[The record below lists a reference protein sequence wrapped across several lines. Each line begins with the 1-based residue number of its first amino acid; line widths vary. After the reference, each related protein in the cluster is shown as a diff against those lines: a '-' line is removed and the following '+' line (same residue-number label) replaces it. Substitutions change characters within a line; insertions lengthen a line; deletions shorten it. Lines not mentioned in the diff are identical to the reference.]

1 MKHLKIAG
9 FVFLFITALVHEGT
23 ASKSVMLSAVHQD
36 IYALLIGI
44 SDYKDE
50 TIPDLDY
57 TFNDIILLGT
67 TLVESLGVA
76 PDLMKVLVDS
86 AASKV
91 NIENQL
97 HRLAEHTTPSDLVI
111 IYFSGHGAVGKDR
124 DGDESDGTDEYI
136 LPWDTQRGKLYTA
149 ISDDMLGYL
158 LSMITAKTILI
169 FDSCYSG
176 GAAKGVRGFSM
187 AKSNT
192 RATNK
197 DSLLR
202 DVSRENIAVLTAS
215 KPEELAQESARLG
228 KGNGL
233 FTYFLCK
240 GLQEKKENQNT
251 RLTIEDW
258 YKDINN
264 KVNRWT
270 YANEMPKQTPSY
282 INKLGKGFLL
292 PLSSTTKKA
301 KWRYKESQ
309 KTIAQPAQ
317 QKKILVNDGYYK
329 TVRVGG
335 KWKSTG
341 QYGGMV
347 FVPGEEKKIWV
358 EPEYQ
363 YIEIP
368 AVYKDQPTGEI
379 VFYTID

>member
-97 HRLAEHTTPSDLVI
+97 HRLAEHTTSSDLVI

-136 LPWDTQRGKLYTA
+136 LPWDTQRSKLYTA

-158 LSMITAKTILI
+158 LSI
-169 FDSCYSG
+169 D
-176 GAAKGVRGFSM
+176 
-187 AKSNT
+187 N
-192 RATNK
+192 
-197 DSLLR
+197 
-202 DVSRENIAVLTAS
+202 S
-215 KPEELAQESARLG
+215 KNHSD
-228 KGNGL
+228 
-233 FTYFLCK
+233 F
-240 GLQEKKENQNT
+240 
-251 RLTIEDW
+251 
-258 YKDINN
+258 
-264 KVNRWT
+264 
-270 YANEMPKQTPSY
+270 
-282 INKLGKGFLL
+282 
-292 PLSSTTKKA
+292 
-301 KWRYKESQ
+301 
-309 KTIAQPAQ
+309 
-317 QKKILVNDGYYK
+317 
-329 TVRVGG
+329 
-335 KWKSTG
+335 
-341 QYGGMV
+341 
-347 FVPGEEKKIWV
+347 
-358 EPEYQ
+358 
-363 YIEIP
+363 
-368 AVYKDQPTGEI
+368 
-379 VFYTID
+379 